1 MRNMK
6 KFLALVLAM
15 LMVCSMAVMTT
26 SAAEEGD
33 YTDAA
38 QHLAALKIMKGNEN
52 GDLMMDAGV
61 TRYQTALFFVQALTG
76 KTDAAVWNAE
86 KKSANFAD
94 VIDYGTAID
103 YAAGLNIVKGR
114 GNGVFGY
121 NDAIIYQDMIVMAI
135 RALGYETADMQ
146 YPYGHILAAQK
157 LELLEN
163 IDLVNYKA
171 ELKRGETAQLIWNML
186 NTEIAVVD
194 PLTDKVIYPGETG
207 LTDAITETAQERT
220 TLLVE
225 AGFAD
230 GEIEG
235 IVEEFIEADE
245 DDEDDYD
252 RVVVAGIEFAAADLG
267 ITAETPK
274 ISYLGLPVT
283 VFVDC
288 AVEDFEALY
297 ADEEAT
303 VVFVDYEEYTTVV
316 NLGDE
321 GNIKFVVNNNKPENS
336 YFSFGGTKFTLADT
350 VFVGAEWTENGWAY
364 NPDLFGSFDEE
375 EGVYVNGIL
384 ENTFTYTTKNG
395 YNNDDQVGNTYGEIS
410 YRSYETTVTVGEG
423 EEAEDV
429 DVTVVE
435 ALYVPYGFA
444 QYITRELPSSTTGKD
459 ETYTIVGLYEEG
471 YENIDKEVTDFA
483 EYFVGT
489 KIGETTGKVTTS
501 KVSKAKGEAAMT
513 VTVEGES
520 VQSGDFFFGA
530 YNAVDNILT
539 VAKNCG
545 TFETGR
551 MTASSNSKETVKING
566 TNMEFGFAGLY
577 GAYAEYDAAE
587 IKDII
592 DTLEAGKD
600 NVKYIAVDGN
610 VVYMTTYEG
619 EASAASYG
627 FAVVTADAELMA
639 KLLGITETKY
649 TDKLTDGLYVEDG
662 YVVMAGLNVAT
673 GEWELIKVAEVALDY
688 DAEEEEF
695 IDFVDVATMAK
706 YTEITSSI
714 NNAGKYRAAKAILA
728 MPLVAVVEEADGVYT
743 VADINVTDGEDL
755 LVDRF
760 VTDDPTTEDE
770 VDGFGLT
777 FNSVGRTNA
786 IKATA
791 DADVE
796 TARVSTADDTVIVV
810 IGTDAIEVRTGVQ
823 TSKRNV
829 DVNDAVF
836 FAADASLIVLV
847 TESEVDGWGKGTS
860 IAADDTYYVVL
871 PEFGVEYGTTEN
883 EDEYTLTIEGLFDL
897 KTLEMADPIVITD
910 TYDVVSDLQEEVQVA
925 TVFSMLDGEFAATEM
940 DPAEA
945 LAAIYADDDFVVADL
960 TEFVDEETIA
970 IDMGLVDITT
980 AAPQAAINATVIT
993 LDFTEFDWAD
1003 IDMDSMFVPVE
1014 YDEADVTA
1022 NKWDV
1027 VAIEVE
1033 IPDDPATEAD
1043 ETAVKE
1049 FYNYILDLDE
1059 TVVEIN
1065 EPMSGIVGNF
1075 ELAVANGE
1083 EFIPVVAYD
1092 EAAEE
1097 YVLYGVEYF
1106 TAAAYDDKAE
1116 TVTMYVVKCLFPV
1129 SMD

>member
-26 SAAEEGD
+26 SAADEAD

-52 GDLMMDAGV
+52 GDLMMEADV

-135 RALGYETADMQ
+135 RALGYETDDMQ

-186 NTEIAVVD
+186 NTETAVVD
-194 PLTDKVIYPGETG
+194 PLTDKVLYPGETG
-207 LTDAITETAQERT
+207 LTGAIVGEAEERT
-220 TLLVE
+220 TLLQE

-230 GEIEG
+230 GKIEG
-235 IVEEFIEADE
+235 VITLFTEADE
-245 DDEDDYD
+245 DDEDS
-252 RVVVAGIEFAAADLG
+252 VATVTINDDIVIAAADLG
-267 ITAETPK
+267 ITEETPK

-288 AVEDFEALY
+288 AAEDFQAEY
-297 ADEEAT
+297 DDEEAS
-303 VVFVDYEEYTTVV
+303 VVFADFEEYTTVV

-321 GNIKFVVNNNKPENS
+321 GNIKYVVNNTNPDKS
-336 YFSFGGTKFTLADT
+336 YLSLNGVKFSVEDTLPVAC
-350 VFVGAEWTENGWAY
+350 EWTEDGWAY
-364 NPDLFGSFDEE
+364 NSDL
-375 EGVYVNGIL
+375 VNEL
-384 ENTFTYTTKNG
+384 YATFTYTTKNG

-410 YRSYETTVTVGEG
+410 YRAYPLAEQDDPETEGVNESKITVLEM
-423 EEAEDV
+423 
-429 DVTVVE
+429 
-435 ALYVPYGFA
+435 LYVPYGFA

-471 YENIDKEVTDFA
+471 YENIDEEVTDFA

-489 KIGETTGKVTTS
+489 KIGQTAGKVTTS

-566 TNMEFGFAGLY
+566 TNLEFGFAGLY
-577 GAYAEYDAAE
+577 DAYAEYDAAE
-587 IKDII
+587 IKAII

-627 FAVVTADAELMA
+627 FAIVTADAELMA

-649 TDKLTDGLYVEDG
+649 ADKLTDGLYVEDG

-673 GEWELIKVAEVALDY
+673 GAWELIKVAEVALDY

-714 NNAGKYRAAKAILA
+714 NNADKYAAAKAILA

-743 VADINVTDGEDL
+743 VASIDADDGEDI
-755 LVDRF
+755 LVDRYAS
-760 VTDDPTTEDE
+760 E
-770 VDGFGLT
+770 GGLT

-829 DVNDAVF
+829 EVEDAVF

-910 TYDVVSDLQEEVQVA
+910 TYEVVDDIQSDVVVA
-925 TVFSMLDGEFAATEM
+925 TIFSMLDGEFAATDM

-960 TEFVDEETIA
+960 TEFVDEETVA
-970 IDMGLVDITT
+970 IGMGLVEITT
-980 AAPQAAINATVIT
+980 DAPQAAINATVIT

-1014 YDEADVTA
+1014 YDEEDVTA

-1033 IPDDPATEAD
+1033 TVADDPEAEGD
-1043 ETAVKE
+1043 ETEVKE

-1059 TVVEIN
+1059 TVVELDA
-1065 EPMSGIVGNF
+1065 PQTGIVGNF
-1075 ELAVANGE
+1075 ELAAADKT
-1083 EFIPVVAYD
+1083 IVAYN
-1092 EAAEE
+1092 EADEE
-1097 YVLYGVEYF
+1097 YVEFRVWYG

-1116 TVTMYVVKCLFPV
+1116 TVTMYVVKCLFPAE
-1129 SMD
+1129 